1 MSMSTYLETRNP
13 NLTWCFVDKLLIIGF
28 HLVSYLKKNKKLL
41 RIDIYTGHPTNF
53 LAFSFLVF
61 LLVKLENTSVRA
73 IRLRDRH
80 YVRDSLHS
88 TAIGKIHQFSS
99 CIITM
104 FGLSNI
110 QNVDVHGKMN
120 KTL

>member
-1 MSMSTYLETRNP
+1 MFAFKRGSNPLICPVRGLEMY
-13 NLTWCFVDKLLIIGF
+13 FD
-28 HLVSYLKKNKKLL
+28 
-41 RIDIYTGHPTNF
+41 
-53 LAFSFLVF
+53 
-61 LLVKLENTSVRA
+61 
-73 IRLRDRH
+73 RDRH